1 MFTIYKAQSCNFRS
15 YYKEQDQLIKAFE
28 DIQLDQM
35 CAEDEE
41 EQNIQMQKR
50 SSNLAKASFAVN
62 LVRMKYMLIF
72 CILL

>member
-1 MFTIYKAQSCNFRS
+1 
-15 YYKEQDQLIKAFE
+15 LIKAFE

-62 LVRMKYMLIF
+62 LVRMKYVLIF